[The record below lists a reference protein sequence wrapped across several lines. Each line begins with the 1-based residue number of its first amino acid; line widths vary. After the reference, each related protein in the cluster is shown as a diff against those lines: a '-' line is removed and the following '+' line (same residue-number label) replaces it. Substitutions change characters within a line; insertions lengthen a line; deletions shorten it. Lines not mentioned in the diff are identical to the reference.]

1 MLAERGSPAFSAFN
15 DSFWWSLFSL
25 MSGEPVG
32 ATPSS
37 TMGRIITAVVMVAG
51 FTLFAMFTGVISAVM
66 VSRLRNQ
73 WGPETW
79 N

>member
-1 MLAERGSPAFSAFN
+1 
-15 DSFWWSLFSL
+15 
-25 MSGEPVG
+25 
-32 ATPSS
+32 
-37 TMGRIITAVVMVAG
+37 MGRIITAVVMVAG